1 MENNIDNVQMI
12 SAVRVPNADIIQL
25 ATYATYGFIV
35 LLLCVVVFMVLIS
48 LFIKQLKTDNPTT
61 WLSVGSPTLLKNN
74 LALLSL
80 LFGKNNKEIPNTL
93 SKKARIIRYLAYFI
107 LLLII
112 VLMIVTHKLAS

>member
-25 ATYATYGFIV
+25 ATCASYGFIV

-48 LFIKQLKTDNPTT
+48 LFIKQLKTDNYTT

-93 SKKARIIRYLAYFI
+93 SKKAKIIRYLAYFI

-112 VLMIVTHKLAS
+112 VLMIVIHKLAS